1 MTEDERDMKIAIG
14 IHLRAATFLE
24 AQIGTDSTP
33 AEISEIKA
41 IQKQHFDAIKLISPE
56 EYKNYDKGI

>member
-33 AEISEIKA
+33 AEITEIKA
-41 IQKQHFDAIKLISPE
+41 IQKQHFDAIKLICPE
-56 EYKNYDKGI
+56 EYKKYDKGT